1 MTDLGVELAKKK
13 MGAYTPGTGIVTQ
26 RIEGGENN
34 GMYLNC
40 VKFDNE
46 KQANRFFG
54 ETGIFGR
61 NVKEAAQKSML
72 EMDPN
77 TGRLRL
83 FFMTPEPMKTY
94 SFDEVFRKMG
104 VE

>member
-13 MGAYTPGTGIVTQ
+13 MGAYVTGTGIVTQ

-40 VKFDNE
+40 VKFDSE

-72 EMDPN
+72 VDPT

-83 FFMTPEPMKTY
+83 FFMTHEPMKTY